1 MIKVLHKLTM
11 VALFISSTF
20 YYVNAQ
26 TEVRANYFKGKEII
40 SEQLQNENLKR
51 KANYRNWKLPVDAIS
66 QLTALD
72 RYVSFLFQDTAAKFV
87 YDDGAA
93 SHYPWNSVGAAFTPN
108 DPNLELSDDNI
119 ILSRYNQYTVD
130 SIYFP
135 YLYVRYIDE
144 IDVSG
149 TMTDVVDTLIVQFFK
164 YDNLASGQFT
174 PTGEDPN
181 LFMKPDNWTPSLHGS
196 NNTAYEVRIPLTIED
211 TTSRPTNEGWGSR
224 GRTIPLPAGFNID
237 SDAARTNLEFKNVF
251 GFSISFATMVP
262 YQFGDTMEARDGS
275 EITNKLNYFGHSM
288 FINNSVMV
296 PQTVYCNNSW
306 WVPGAIGYG
315 GDQNG
320 WQNSVPGNAYFQDRY
335 LNYAV
340 HISTDK
346 LGTEELNNNITFGLY
361 PNPVRKS
368 QYLKADFN
376 LINASNVT
384 IELYDLLGN
393 KVKEIAND
401 YYISGE
407 HKTDVNISDLDAGMY
422 IYTIKAG
429 NTVSSK
435 KVTII
440 D

>member
-1 MIKVLHKLTM
+1 MIKVLHKLAM
-11 VALFISSTF
+11 VAIFISSTF

-51 KANYRNWKLPVDAIS
+51 KANYSNWKFPVDAIS

-87 YDDGAA
+87 YDDGTA

-130 SIYFP
+130 SIYIP

-164 YDNLASGQFT
+164 YDNLVSGQFI

-306 WVPGAIGYG
+306 WVPGTIGYG

-368 QYLKADFN
+368 EYLKADFN
-376 LINASNVT
+376 LINASNVS

-393 KVKEIAND
+393 KVKEIVND
-401 YYISGE
+401 YYTSGE

-429 NTVSSK
+429 NAVSSK

>member
-1 MIKVLHKLTM
+1 MIKVLHKLLM
-11 VALFISSTF
+11 VALFMSNTF
-20 YYVNAQ
+20 FYVNAQ
-26 TEVRANYFKGKEII
+26 TEVKSNDFKGKEII
-40 SEQLQNENLKR
+40 SQQLQNENLKL
-51 KANYRNWKLPVDAIS
+51 KANYSNWKFPVDAIS

-87 YDDGAA
+87 NSDGTAN
-93 SHYPWNSVGAAFTPN
+93 HYPWNSVGAAFTPN

-130 SIYFP
+130 SLYFP
-135 YLYVRYIDE
+135 YIYVRYVDE
-144 IDVSG
+144 IDING

-164 YDNLASGQFT
+164 FDNLRSSGFT
-174 PTGEDPN
+174 PTGEEPN
-181 LFMKPDNWTPSLHGS
+181 LFMVPDNWTPSLHGS

-211 TTSRPTNEGWGSR
+211 TTSRPSSEGWGST
-224 GRTIPLPAGFNID
+224 GRVIPLPEGFNID
-237 SDAARTNLEFKNVF
+237 SDAARTNLEFKNAF
-251 GFSISFATMVP
+251 GFSMSFATMVP

-288 FINNSVMV
+288 YINNSVMV
-296 PQTVYCNNSW
+296 PQTEYINNSW
-306 WVPGAIGYG
+306 WVPGEIGYG

-320 WQNSVPGNAYFQDRY
+320 WENAIPGNAYFQDRY
-335 LNYAV
+335 VNYAV
-340 HISTDK
+340 HISTDA

-368 QYLKADFN
+368 ENLKADFN

-401 YYISGE
+401 YYTSGE

-422 IYTIKAG
+422 VYTIKAG
-429 NTVSSK
+429 NAFSSR